1 MRSGMSLRHT
11 CRVMAYALSSPPGA
25 FDDELDA
32 IEAASLRTL
41 ASPSRIRLVHLLA
54 AGPRDVRDIAAGLNL
69 SQATTSR
76 HLAALRAR
84 GLVEARRD
92 GRCVVYRLI
101 DPAVAGACELL
112 RAVLVRRLSH
122 MGHIAAAAE
131 PRPNVAVAGVAQDAS
146 RSPLEDQR

>member
-1 MRSGMSLRHT
+1 
-11 CRVMAYALSSPPGA
+11 MAYELSGAPSA

-32 IEAASLRTL
+32 IEASSLRTL

-69 SQATTSR
+69 TQATTSR

-92 GRCVVYRLI
+92 GRCIVYRLI
-101 DPAVAGACELL
+101 DPAVAHACELL

-131 PRPNVAVAGVAQDAS
+131 PKLDVGVVDVPEDAS
-146 RSPLEDQR
+146 RSPLEAHR

>member
-1 MRSGMSLRHT
+1 
-11 CRVMAYALSSPPGA
+11 MAYEPSRAPSA

-32 IEAASLRTL
+32 IEASSLRTL

-69 SQATTSR
+69 TQAATSR

-92 GRCVVYRLI
+92 GRCIVYRLI
-101 DPAVAGACELL
+101 DPAVAHACELL

-131 PRPNVAVAGVAQDAS
+131 PKRDVGVVDVPEDAS
-146 RSPLEDQR
+146 RSPLEAQR

>member
-1 MRSGMSLRHT
+1 
-11 CRVMAYALSSPPGA
+11 MAYELSEAPSA

-32 IEAASLRTL
+32 IEASSLRTL

-69 SQATTSR
+69 TQATTSR

-92 GRCVVYRLI
+92 GRCIVYRLV
-101 DPAVAGACELL
+101 DPAVARACELL
-112 RAVLVRRLSH
+112 RAALVRRLSH

-131 PRPNVAVAGVAQDAS
+131 PKLDVGVVDVPEDAS

>member
-1 MRSGMSLRHT
+1 
-11 CRVMAYALSSPPGA
+11 MAYAPSRQASA
-25 FDDELDA
+25 FDDELDE
-32 IEAASLRTL
+32 IEAATLRTL

-69 SQATTSR
+69 TQAATSR

-92 GRCVVYRLI
+92 GRCTAYRLV
-101 DPAVAGACELL
+101 DPDLARACDLL
-112 RAVLVRRLSH
+112 RGVLVELLSH
-122 MGHIAAAAE
+122 MGHIAAATQ
-131 PRPNVAVAGVAQDAS
+131 PRLRVALDGGPDETS

>member
-1 MRSGMSLRHT
+1 MRHT
-11 CRVMAYALSSPPGA
+11 WRVMAYELSSSPGA

-32 IEAASLRTL
+32 IEASSLRTL

-69 SQATTSR
+69 TQAATSR

-84 GLVEARRD
+84 GLVEPRRD
-92 GRCVVYRLI
+92 GRSIVYRLV
-101 DPAVAGACELL
+101 DPAVASACELL

-131 PRPNVAVAGVAQDAS
+131 PTLDIGVVGVHQHAP